1 MRAGL
6 KVDQETVGDG
16 ATAEQGDRVTVRLE
30 IRLNR
35 GELVQSLDDYSFVLG
50 KRDVIAAVEYG
61 VEGMR
66 VGGHRNFRAGPHLCY
81 RSDGVPGVIPADAVL
96 CLDIRLL
103 KCERI

>member
-6 KVDQETVGDG
+6 KVEQEVIGDG
-16 ATAEQGDRVTVRLE
+16 PVAEVGDRVTVRLE

-35 GELVQSLDDYSFVLG
+35 GELVQSLDDYTFVIG
-50 KRDVIAAVEYG
+50 KRDVIAALEYG

-81 RSDGVPGVIPADAVL
+81 RSEGVAGTIPADAVL
-96 CLDIRLL
+96 CLDIHLF
-103 KCERI
+103 KCERQ